1 MCSPL
6 PSEADRKIVDAMDG
20 MLLEGLVEEG
30 LSLEQLTRRFG
41 KHPST
46 IGYWVKKHGLEPP
59 NRAKHAARGGLTRE
73 RLEPLVGKGLS
84 IREIAG
90 SLGVSGATVRHWLA
104 RYGLET
110 ARAVRRK

>member
-59 NRAKHAARGGLTRE
+59 NRAKHAARGGLTRDSS
-73 RLEPLVGKGLS
+73 RSSARGC
-84 IREIAG
+84 R
-90 SLGVSGATVRHWLA
+90 SGRSPAA
-104 RYGLET
+104 S
-110 ARAVRRK
+110 A